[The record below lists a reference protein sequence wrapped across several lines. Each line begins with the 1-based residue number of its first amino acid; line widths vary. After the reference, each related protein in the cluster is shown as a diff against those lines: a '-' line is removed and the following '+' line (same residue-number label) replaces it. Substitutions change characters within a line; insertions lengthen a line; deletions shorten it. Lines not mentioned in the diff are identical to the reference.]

1 MQCYL
6 RYYVKLYFFQYTCA
20 WVCYIAFYIPLE
32 WVESDTSCLILV
44 LSYLTLYTQ
53 IEGQSAIL
61 LVVIFFY
68 FEVLFF
74 FFNNINENYL
84 LAMNFIQCVWIVL
97 VYPKSFSI
105 FLAPVI
111 KLRSQYPY
119 FIFTALHFSYNV

>member
-1 MQCYL
+1 MFDIGTFLSNFVYADRRAKRNSVGGYL
-6 RYYVKLYFFQYTCA
+6 F
-20 WVCYIAFYIPLE
+20 
-32 WVESDTSCLILV
+32 
-44 LSYLTLYTQ
+44 
-53 IEGQSAIL
+53 
-61 LVVIFFY
+61 
-68 FEVLFF
+68 LFRGFVF